1 MNSVLDHYIKSE
13 LLKTLSGVAIVLYL
27 IFLSNQVVRLLG
39 DVASGELPGSYLFI
53 LTLLASIRYLIILTP
68 LAFYLS
74 ILLLFGRLY
83 RDHEMASLSACGV
96 GSGRLYRPIFKIAV
110 PLAIVIAFLSF
121 YLVPWAV
128 NYESNLE
135 NRLAKTMEFTG
146 ISPGKFHSVGSRI
159 IYLESMSVD
168 RTEMQN
174 VFIMTQYK
182 NRPIMMVAEKAYM
195 ELDNEVA
202 DKMLVLL
209 NGSRYEGEPGT
220 TDYRQMKFTKHS
232 IRVAASDKKTGP
244 SSVEAMSTVDLL
256 GENTT
261 EAWAELQWRFAIPLS
276 ILILAFLAVPLSR
289 ISPRQGQFG
298 KLFVGV
304 LIYVI
309 YVNLIAVSRAW
320 TISEKLPL
328 YAGINWVHMMILFLT
343 VLILLKQYGWFWMK
357 KVMMGKGLKA

>member
-1 MNSVLDHYIKSE
+1 MNSVLDRYIKSE

-27 IFLSNQVVRLLG
+27 IFLSNQVVRYLG
-39 DVASGELPGSYLFI
+39 DVASGELPGTYLLI
-53 LTLLASIRYLIILTP
+53 LTVLASIRYLIILTP

-74 ILLLFGRLY
+74 ILLFFGRLY
-83 RDHEMASLSACGV
+83 RDHEMASLAACGV
-96 GSGRLYRPIFKIAV
+96 GSGRLYRPIFRIAV
-110 PLAIVIAFLSF
+110 PLAVVIAFLSF

-128 NYESNLE
+128 NYEAKLE

-146 ISPGKFHSVGSRI
+146 ISPGKFHSIGSRI
-159 IYLESMSVD
+159 IYLESISID

-182 NRPIMMVAEKAYM
+182 NRPIIMVAEKAYM
-195 ELDNEVA
+195 EIDNDVA

-209 NGSRYEGEPGT
+209 NGSRYEGKPGT
-220 TDYRQMKFTKHS
+220 TEYRQMNFTKHS
-232 IRVAASDKKTGP
+232 IRVAASTNKTGP
-244 SSVEAMSTVDLL
+244 SSVEARTTLDLL
-256 GENTT
+256 SDRSTD
-261 EAWAELQWRFAIPLS
+261 AWAELQWRLAIPLS

-289 ISPRQGQFG
+289 INPRQGQFG

-304 LIYVI
+304 LIYVL

-328 YAGINWVHMMILFLT
+328 YVGINWVHIVILLLT
-343 VLILLKQYGWFWMK
+343 LLILYRQHGWFWTK
-357 KVMMGKGLKA
+357 KVLMGKGLQT